1 MNNDV
6 PRSLFHSL
14 MKDHVVCRDKMNF
27 IFIHLIDLSTIVIP
41 FYLRCNNLHRSPYFL
56 FVDTHTNVL
65 AVPYDA
71 IEEKD
76 GGQTVIYVAQK
87 EEKPE
92 NPEDG
97 QPVIQ
102 VFGEDGL
109 LKNTGDK
116 PAKPDKTDSPGKMRN
131 AKEIPVQIGLESDY
145 YTEVISPDIYE
156 GMTVL
161 VNSTAGEIKNDMD
174 FFMGP

>member
-1 MNNDV
+1 MDIVN
-6 PRSLFHSL
+6 
-14 MKDHVVCRDKMNF
+14 KDERLKLGMSAKLN
-27 IFIHLIDLSTIVIP
+27 IL
-41 FYLRCNNLHRSPYFL
+41 
-56 FVDTHTNVL
+56 VDTHTNVL

-87 EEKPE
+87 EAKPE

-116 PAKPDKTDSPGKMRN
+116 PSKPDKNDPPGKMRN

-145 YTEVISPDIYE
+145 YTAVISPDIYE

-161 VNSTAGEIKNDMD
+161 VNSTAGEIRNDMEM
-174 FFMGP
+174 FMGL